1 MRSAKIYGID
11 VEVLGK
17 GITWNGGD
25 MNLPGGGQKI
35 NLLKQKLNEMM
46 KSEKAEKII
55 LFTDRFV
62 LTQI

>member
-1 MRSAKIYGID
+1 
-11 VEVLGK
+11 
-17 GITWNGGD
+17 

-62 LTQI
+62 LTEIYKTDFILRVNLTIFFSFKL